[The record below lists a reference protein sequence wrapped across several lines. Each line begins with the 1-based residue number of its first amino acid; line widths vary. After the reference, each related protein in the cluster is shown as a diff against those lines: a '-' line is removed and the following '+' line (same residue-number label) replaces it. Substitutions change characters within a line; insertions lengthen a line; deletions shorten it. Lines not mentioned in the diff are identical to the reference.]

1 MRDMVNHVRTEVL
14 IEPQTLSGQKTSAQL
29 DTNGA
34 GRLMLLIVT
43 GAIVSDGSFNIT
55 VQESDT
61 TTAGDFTEVA
71 PEQLL
76 GGNGMLWGED
86 GGSTVL
92 AANTAYRIGYTGWKR
107 YLRVIVNKSTGTS
120 IVLGLVAV
128 LGDLADRPAA

>member
-34 GRLMLLIVT
+34 GRMMLLLVT
-43 GAIVSDGSFNIT
+43 GAIVSAGAFSIA

-61 TTAGDFTEVA
+61 TTAGDFADV
-71 PEQLL
+71 PDDLL
-76 GGNGMLWGED
+76 DASLP
-86 GGSTVL
+86 
-92 AANTAYRIGYTGWKR
+92 AALEANAAYRVGYRGWKR
-107 YLRVIVNKSTGTS
+107 YLRVIVTRDSGTS
-120 IVLGLVAV
+120 IVLGIVAV